1 MIGRTISHYKILE
14 KLGEGGMG
22 VVYKAEDIKL
32 KRAVA
37 MKFLPKNLSVHTEER
52 ERFLHEARAASALN
66 HPNICV
72 IHEIDEENDEIFLV
86 MEYVEGATL
95 REWMRGRFGEPEG
108 YQKNGI
114 LEAVQIGIQIA
125 DGLAAAHD
133 KGIVHRDVKAENIMV
148 TEDGR
153 AKVMDFGLAKLRGLS
168 KLTRTGSTVGTIAY
182 MSPEQI
188 QGIEVDLRTDIFSFG
203 VVLYEML
210 SGRLP
215 FQAEHEAALMYEIMN
230 VEAPSLTELR
240 KGMDV
245 DLDRIVNKCIEK
257 NRDER
262 YQSMR
267 EVGVDLRRYKRSIDE
282 KRVTQ
287 QSVHLERK
295 TSRFFQPTPKR
306 RRGISALAVLPF
318 VNVTTDPDAEYLS
331 DGITESLI
339 NSLSQLPK
347 LHVTARATAFRYKG
361 RDIDPQSV
369 GFDLNVH
376 ALLMGRV
383 HQRGTTLNIQA
394 ELVNVADGSQTWGE
408 QYNRTVSDIF
418 AVQEEIARQISEK
431 LQLKLTGEEKKKLTK
446 RHTHSTDAYQLYLKG
461 RYFWNKRTSEG
472 FTKGIEYFEQALK
485 QDSNYALAYAGIADS
500 YNLLAGYG
508 LLPPEKAYPKAKLA
522 ASQALG
528 IDDTLAEVHTSLA
541 SIKASYDRDWQ
552 GAEKEFRRAIDLNPN
567 YATGLHLYG
576 IGYLSIMGRHDEA
589 VTVLKRAQELDPL
602 SLSINRGLGDAL
614 YHARRYDEAIV
625 QYQKTLE
632 MDPSFFPTHFSL
644 GRAFE
649 QKGMY
654 DQALAEYETLISLS
668 RDSLGITALGVIHAV
683 MGKRGEAKKTIDEL
697 AALSKREY
705 VSPHLTAQVYAALGD
720 KDQTFGWLERAY
732 QEHSGGLV
740 SLKVDPV
747 WDRASDDPRFA
758 ALLVKMGLTH
768 RSRA

>member
-1 MIGRTISHYKILE
+1 MIGRTISHYRILE

-22 VVYKAEDIKL
+22 VVYKAEDVKL

-37 MKFLPKNLSVHTEER
+37 MKFLPQSLSARSEER

-86 MEYVEGATL
+86 MEYVDGFTL
-95 REWMRGRFGEPEG
+95 REWVKRRFGEPEG
-108 YQKNGI
+108 YLKNAV
-114 LEAVQIGIQIA
+114 LDAVQLGIQIA
-125 DGLAAAHD
+125 DGLATAHE

-148 TEDGR
+148 TENAR
-153 AKVMDFGLAKLRGLS
+153 AKIMDFGLAKLRGLS
-168 KLTRTGSTVGTIAY
+168 KLTKNGSTVGTIAY

-188 QGIEVDLRTDIFSFG
+188 EGIEVDHRTDIFSFG

-210 SGRLP
+210 AGQIP
-215 FQAEHEAALMYEIMN
+215 FHAEHEAALMYEIMN
-230 VEAPSLTELR
+230 VEAPSLTGLR
-240 KGMDV
+240 KGVDV
-245 DLDRIVNKCIEK
+245 ELDRVVIKCLEK

-267 EVGVDLRRYKRSIDE
+267 EVGVDLKRYKRNIEE
-282 KRVTQ
+282 KRVGQ

-295 TSRFFQPTPKR
+295 TSRGLQPSPKR
-306 RRGISALAVLPF
+306 GRGINSLAVLPF
-318 VNVTTDPDAEYLS
+318 VNVTTDPETEYLS

-347 LHVTARATAFRYKG
+347 LRVTARATAFRYKG
-361 RDIDPQSV
+361 REVDPESV
-369 GFDLNVH
+369 GLDLNVH
-376 ALLMGRV
+376 ALLTGRV
-383 HQRGTTLNIQA
+383 HQRGSTLNIQA
-394 ELVNVADGSQTWGE
+394 ELVSVADGSQIWGE

-431 LQLKLTGEEKKKLTK
+431 LQLRLTGKDKKKLTK

-461 RYFWNKRTSEG
+461 RYFWNKRTPEG

-485 QDSNYALAYAGIADS
+485 LDPNYALAYAGMADS
-500 YNLLAGYG
+500 YNLLGAYG
-508 LLPPEKAYPKAKLA
+508 LLPPENAYPKAKIA
-522 ASQALG
+522 AAQALAL
-528 IDDTLAEVHTSLA
+528 DNTLAEVHTSLA

-552 GAEKEFRRAIDLNPN
+552 AAEKEFRRATDLNPN
-567 YATGLHLYG
+567 YATGHHLYG
-576 IGYLSIMGRHDEA
+576 IGCLSIMGRHNEA
-589 VTVLKRAQELDPL
+589 IAELNRALELDPL
-602 SLSINRGLGDAL
+602 SLSINRSLGDAL
-614 YHARRYDEAIV
+614 YHARQYDEAIV

-654 DQALAEYETLISLS
+654 DEALAEYEALISLS
-668 RDSLGITALGVIHAV
+668 RDSLGIAALGVIHAV
-683 MGKRGEAKKTIDEL
+683 MDKRDEAMKIIDEL
-697 AALSKREY
+697 AALSKRGY

-720 KDQTFGWLERAY
+720 KDQAFEWLEEAY
-732 QEHSGGLV
+732 REHSGGLV
-740 SLKVDPV
+740 SLKVDPI
-747 WDRASDDPRFA
+747 WDTISDDPRFV
-758 ALLVKMGLTH
+758 LLLKKVGLGH
-768 RSRA
+768 

>member
-1 MIGRTISHYKILE
+1 MIGKTISHYKILE

-22 VVYKAEDIKL
+22 VVYKAEDVKL

-37 MKFLPKNLSVHTEER
+37 MKFLPKNVSARTEER

-86 MEYVEGATL
+86 MEFVDGTTL
-95 REWMRGRFGEPEG
+95 REWMRKRFGEPEG
-108 YQKNGI
+108 YQKNAI
-114 LEAVQIGIQIA
+114 VEASQLGIQIA
-125 DGLAAAHD
+125 DGLAAAHE

-148 TEDGR
+148 TEDAR
-153 AKVMDFGLAKLRGLS
+153 AKIMDFGLAKLRGLS

-188 QGIEVDLRTDIFSFG
+188 EGIEVDNRTDIFSFG

-210 SGRLP
+210 SGQIP

-230 VEAPSLTELR
+230 VEAPSLTGLR
-240 KGMDV
+240 KGIDV
-245 DLDRIVNKCIEK
+245 DLDRIVIKCLEK
-257 NRDER
+257 NREER

-267 EVGVDLRRYKRSIDE
+267 EVGVDLRRYKRNIDE
-282 KRVTQ
+282 KRVGQ
-287 QSVHLERK
+287 QSAHLERK
-295 TSRFFQPTPKR
+295 RSGVFQSMPR
-306 RRGISALAVLPF
+306 RSKGINALAVLPF
-318 VNVTTDPDAEYLS
+318 VNVTTDPDTEYLS

-347 LHVTARATAFRYKG
+347 LRVTARATAFRYKG
-361 RDIDPQSV
+361 REVDPQSV
-369 GFDLNVH
+369 GLDLSVH

-383 HQRGTTLNIQA
+383 QQRGSTLNIQA
-394 ELVNVADGSQTWGE
+394 ELVSVADGSQMWGE

-431 LQLKLTGEEKKKLTK
+431 LQLKLTGDEKKKLTK

-485 QDSNYALAYAGIADS
+485 RDPNYALAYAGIADS

-508 LLPPEKAYPKAKLA
+508 LLPPENAYPKAKVA
-522 ASQALG
+522 ASQALA

-541 SIKASYDRDWQ
+541 SIKASYDRDWLD
-552 GAEKEFRRAIDLNPN
+552 AEKEFKRAIDLNPN

-589 VTVLKRAQELDPL
+589 IAALKRAEELDPL

-644 GRAFE
+644 GRALE
-649 QKGMY
+649 QKGMH
-654 DQALAEYETLISLS
+654 DEALAEYVTLVSLS
-668 RDSLGITALGVIHAV
+668 KDSLGITALGVIRAV
-683 MGKRGEAKKTIDEL
+683 MGKRSEAKKTIDEL
-697 AALSKREY
+697 AAVSKREY
-705 VSPHLTAQVYAALGD
+705 VSPHLTAQVYAALGNKD
-720 KDQTFGWLERAY
+720 KTFEWLEKAY
-732 QEHSGGLV
+732 EEHSGGLV

-747 WDRASDDPRFA
+747 WDAVSDDPRFTSI
-758 ALLVKMGLTH
+758 LKKMGLTH
-768 RSRA
+768 